1 MFGRSFRVATVA
13 GIPVNVDSSWIWI
26 AVLAVYTLYGW
37 FADAGLGTQGALAYA
52 VLGAALFFFS
62 VFLHELAHAV
72 TARIS
77 GIAVEGITLVFFGGF
92 TAARSEQKGAGPA
105 FAISAL
111 GPVTSLVIGAVLWVV
126 AGIVDPAAD
135 VGGAA
140 PAEPVAEIMLVV
152 ARINVAMAI
161 FNVLP
166 GLPLDGG
173 RMLQAAVW
181 GITRDRDKGT
191 RVASYGGMAVGVALF
206 GLAILRVTR
215 NDLFG
220 AVWLGLIGSFIFQGA
235 RAAQQRIVLDR
246 RLVDATVAD
255 AMDPPPTAV
264 PADLTLSDALDRF
277 LRGREDEAFPVVHDG
292 VVIGMVSF
300 ASARELGSRDPL
312 RPVREATIPLDQ
324 VVTAAPDEPL
334 EHVLERLGTQRAA
347 IVVDHGRLVGAVDA
361 GAIVRYA
368 TRRA

>member
-1 MFGRSFRVATVA
+1 MFGRSFRVATIA

-37 FADAGLGTQGALAYA
+37 FDGTGLGTQGALAYA

-92 TAARSEQKGAGPA
+92 TAARSEQKGAGPS

-111 GPVTSLVIGAVLWVV
+111 GPVTSLVIGAALWV
-126 AGIVDPAAD
+126 AASIVDPNTAGGPGPTEPIAA
-135 VGGAA
+135 
-140 PAEPVAEIMLVV
+140 IMLVV
-152 ARINVAMAI
+152 ARINVALAI

-215 NDLFG
+215 DDLFG

-264 PADLTLSDALDRF
+264 PADLTLSAALDRF
-277 LRGREDEAFPVVHDG
+277 LRGREDEAVPVVHDG

-334 EHVLERLGTQRAA
+334 DGVLERLGTQRAA